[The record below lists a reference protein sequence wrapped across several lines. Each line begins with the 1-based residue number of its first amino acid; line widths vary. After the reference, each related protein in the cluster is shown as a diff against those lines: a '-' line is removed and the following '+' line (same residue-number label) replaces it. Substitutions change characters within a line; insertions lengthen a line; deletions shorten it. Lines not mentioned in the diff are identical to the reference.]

1 MRELIITVLD
11 NGHGVLKS
19 TVQVNQADTRLIMDA
34 DVFMAELP
42 TPAGSHLP
50 SVALGIT
57 FKGNARR
64 AKPAKAARAKSNGA
78 R

>member
-19 TVQVNQADTRLIMDA
+19 TVQVNQAGEHLVMDA
-34 DVFMAELP
+34 DVSMAELP
-42 TPAGSHLP
+42 TPEGSRLP
-50 SVALGIT
+50 SFALGIT

-64 AKPAKAARAKSNGA
+64 AKPAKAHRAKAKA